1 MFAKEL
7 YVPLQILLLHLH
19 ARPRHNMYCPV
30 YGCNSDSKKNPS
42 GIRFFSFPSGKSVAQ
57 QQRRKVWVEFC
68 KRKKFNPSSCS
79 RICSRHF
86 TEDAYEKGHSPQ
98 FLKQIECKEAFRVR
112 LRSDAL
118 PTLNKPLVE
127 ARSSKLRTS
136 TARRQREK
144 VSRVLDR

>member
-19 ARPRHNMYCPV
+19 ARPRRNMYCPV
-30 YGCNSDSKKNPS
+30 YGCNSDSQKNPS
-42 GIRFFSFPSGKSVAQ
+42 GIGFFSFPSGKSVAQ
-57 QQRRKVWVEFC
+57 QQRRKVWVEFW
-68 KRKKFNPSSCS
+68 KRKKFNPSSGS

-98 FLKQIECKEAFRVR
+98 FLEQIECKEAFRVR

-127 ARSSKLRTS
+127 ASSSKVRIS

-144 VSRVLDR
+144 VSQVLDK

>member
-1 MFAKEL
+1 MSRCKFCCFTCMQGQGATCTVR
-7 YVPLQILLLHLH
+7 YTVAIVT
-19 ARPRHNMYCPV
+19 A
-30 YGCNSDSKKNPS
+30 KKNPS
-42 GIRFFSFPSGKSVAQ
+42 GIRFFSFPSGKSVAK

-98 FLKQIECKEAFRVR
+98 FLEQIECKEAFRVR

-127 ARSSKLRTS
+127 ASSSKLRTS
-136 TARRQREK
+136 TARRQPEK

>member
-19 ARPRHNMYCPV
+19 ARPRRNMYCLV
-30 YGCNSDSKKNPS
+30 YSCNGDSQKNPS

-68 KRKKFNPSSCS
+68 KRKKFNPSCS

-98 FLKQIECKEAFRVR
+98 FLEQIECKEAFRVR

-118 PTLNKPLVE
+118 PTLPLVE
-127 ARSSKLRTS
+127 ASSSKLRTS
-136 TARRQREK
+136 TARRQQEK
-144 VSRVLDR
+144 VSRVLD